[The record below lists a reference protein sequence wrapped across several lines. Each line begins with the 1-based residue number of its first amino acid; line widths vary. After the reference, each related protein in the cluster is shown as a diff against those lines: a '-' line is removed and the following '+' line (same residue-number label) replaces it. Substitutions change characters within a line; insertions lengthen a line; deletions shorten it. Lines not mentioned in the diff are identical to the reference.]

1 MPFRTYKGLRG
12 ATPMPFRTY
21 KGLCV
26 RTGYTCILLTE
37 FFVAPTPSIARA
49 YMGLGVKTIVWCTMH
64 LVNMNLILGV
74 VT

>member
-1 MPFRTYKGLRG
+1 MPFRTYKGLNG

-21 KGLCV
+21 KGLSV
-26 RTGYTCILLTE
+26 RTGYTGILHTE
-37 FFVAPTPSIARA
+37 FFGAPTPSRARA
-49 YMGLGVKTIVWCTMH
+49 YMGLGVKTIVVCTRH

>member
-12 ATPMPFRTY
+12 ATPMPLRTY

-26 RTGYTCILLTE
+26 RTGYTCILLTVI
-37 FFVAPTPSIARA
+37 FVAPTPSIARA
-49 YMGLGVKTIVWCTMH
+49 YMGLGVKTIVVCTMH

>member
-12 ATPMPFRTY
+12 ATPLPLR
-21 KGLCV
+21 LCV

-37 FFVAPTPSIARA
+37 IFVAPTPSTARA

-64 LVNMNLILGV
+64 LVNMNFILGV

>member
-12 ATPMPFRTY
+12 ATPMPFWTL
-21 KGLCV
+21 KGLRV

-37 FFVAPTPSIARA
+37 FFGAPTPSKARA
-49 YMGLGVKTIVWCTMH
+49 YMGLGVKTIVVCTMH